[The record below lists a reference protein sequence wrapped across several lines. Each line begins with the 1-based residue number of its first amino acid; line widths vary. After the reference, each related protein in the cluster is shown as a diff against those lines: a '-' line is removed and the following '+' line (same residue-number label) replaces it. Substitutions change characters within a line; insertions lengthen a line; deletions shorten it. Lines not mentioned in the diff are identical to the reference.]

1 LEYTSNKLYI
11 DIFINSAEV
20 LVTVNAKLLTIIIVV
35 IVVVAGIGVAFTML
49 GNNNKEHVSINAQL
63 EVFGN
68 ADNNDKID
76 GNDISTIEKIIA
88 GDLKFEDLP
97 LADANHDG
105 KVDQM
110 DVEQVKAII
119 GATSSKPITIFHIN
133 HLDGNN
139 VVVETKYP
147 ITSAVSTGAAN
158 TILIFKYLGIVN
170 EIKGFSWST
179 APDSNMFPEYSG
191 LTSEAKRL
199 ETSST
204 RMNVDKVSNLV
215 TSDKVTAVITADNR
229 SYLQSE
235 EKTLE
240 AMGVDVVRVQPA
252 SVHSDEYMSTILLI
266 AFLFDTDG
274 KGYMNKCSELIS
286 WYENFLTDL
295 NDKLGKISKKVSAV
309 TSSSNT
315 AISTASSDY
324 TEVLTAAGAYFPL
337 TDIDSASASANY
349 NGKEDTWL
357 NKYDIDFVISIRTST
372 TAFSWYAGEAE
383 TKGKTT
389 LTGYIGNF
397 NTLECYEKGNV
408 YVLCGE
414 MPVMIRIAYAAQILY
429 PEIFGDDYGYDYHV
443 DFVKKFFGWN
453 EDTIKDKPFFVS
465 VKSLEISA

>member
-1 LEYTSNKLYI
+1 MVNTKI
-11 DIFINSAEV
+11 
-20 LVTVNAKLLTIIIVV
+20 VT
-35 IVVVAGIGVAFTML
+35 IVVVAVVVIAAFGIGYTML
-49 GNNNKEHVSINAQL
+49 GNNNKEHVNINAQL

-68 ADNNDKID
+68 ANNDDRINGD
-76 GNDISTIEKIIA
+76 DISTIEKIIS
-88 GDLKFEDLP
+88 GELLLEDHP

-105 KVDQM
+105 KVDQS
-110 DVEQVKAII
+110 DIKQVEAII
-119 GATSSKPITIFHIN
+119 GATSKNQITIYHIN

-139 VVVETKYP
+139 VVVDTKYP

-170 EIKGFSWST
+170 EIKGFSWAT
-179 APDSNMFPEYSG
+179 MPDSNMFPEYSG
-191 LTSEAKRL
+191 IATESKRL

-240 AMGVDVVRVQPA
+240 EMGVDVVRVQPA

-274 KGYMNKCSELIS
+274 KGYMDKCLELTA

-295 NDKLGKISKKVSAV
+295 NGKLDKVGSKVSAV
-309 TSSSNT
+309 TASSNT

-337 TDIDSASASANY
+337 TDIDSASSNATY

-357 NKYDIDFVISIRTST
+357 NKYDIDYVISIRTST
-372 TAFSWYAGEAE
+372 TSFSWYAGEAE

-389 LTGYIGNF
+389 LTGYIDNF
-397 NTLECYEKGNV
+397 KTLECYENSNV

-429 PEIFGDDYGYDYHV
+429 PEIFGEDFGYDYHV
-443 DFVKKFFGWN
+443 DFVKTFFGWD
-453 EDTIKDKPFFVS
+453 EDAIKDKPFFVS
-465 VKSLEISA
+465 MKSLGISS